1 MPKNINITTDINQ
14 LQSIPKPNNSNI
26 IEHKD
31 IANLVIDELVTKG
44 FEIQSQEYRISV
56 NLEVVQGVLH
66 LNNKDS
72 SVSEERGLMLTWING
87 YDKATGFRVEM
98 GASNIEEIE
107 TGAEFFIE
115 FDNKTFRRNSIDL
128 VNHTKQYVQERI
140 DQGLNNF
147 TKFIAVREKFK
158 QSIVSQEDYESMMG
172 TFFFKDII
180 TSSQLI
186 NLKNNFNLPSPC
198 NVWNVWCEITKTF
211 KSCHPKAWF
220 KQQSSLSDLLMIK
233 YITVSPPVDPAQTD
247 LVSMIEESLT
257 DLDIEKNVETEE
269 LEKTE
274 EPKVLSLADYD
285 LSTKKTT
292 NIIVEDI
299 VEDIVEEPEV
309 VEEPEN
315 ETSLLKLD
323 DYEASDFPIAPEEL
337 PVWVDDIVE
346 IVESNIEH
354 TERVPVIEEDEDWS
368 IMKAKEVEYPQQIEE
383 ATEEDAAEMLYGV
396 DNSGGLTTLEIKP
409 AFASEVNV
417 ETLVDNIES
426 TDEADEN
433 LQDALDKAA
442 EEGSG
447 EFIEYP
453 EITDEEAQYELEALQ
468 ESNVLN
474 AKEDLN
480 SSIKGNDWDIDKAEI
495 AVSLENQVASSEI
508 QPVSEDEL
516 IISKKP
522 VINEPSNN
530 SSVTQNSNSNEA
542 TLESPN
548 FEF

>member
-66 LNNKDS
+66 LNNKNS
-72 SVSEERGLMLTWING
+72 SVSEEQGLMFTWING

-172 TFFFKDII
+172 KFFFKDII

-220 KQQSSLSDLLMIK
+220 KQQSSLSDLLMTK

-257 DLDIEKNVETEE
+257 DLDIEENVKTEE

-292 NIIVEDI
+292 NIIVEE
-299 VEDIVEEPEV
+299 VVEEPEV
-309 VEEPEN
+309 VEELEN
-315 ETSLLKLD
+315 ETPLLKLD

-337 PVWVDDIVE
+337 PVWVDDVVA

-354 TERVPVIEEDEDWS
+354 TERVPVIEEAPTFDNTTVDDQEELEETPPTMEETYDL
-368 IMKAKEVEYPQQIEE
+368 VEEQQ
-383 ATEEDAAEMLYGV
+383 AE
-396 DNSGGLTTLEIKP
+396 
-409 AFASEVNV
+409 
-417 ETLVDNIES
+417 
-426 TDEADEN
+426 
-433 LQDALDKAA
+433 
-442 EEGSG
+442 

-453 EITDEEAQYELEALQ
+453 EITDKEAQYESEALQ
-468 ESNVLN
+468 EFNVLD

-530 SSVTQNSNSNEA
+530 SSVTQNSNSNEG